1 MEVSTDWSMRRMD
14 DIVLALDFGGT
25 KLAAAVVDLGK
36 GKIVSPVIRQQTP
49 VSEGASGTLKAMIE
63 CGRKVIA
70 SLDQPHLVKAVGVS
84 FGGPISSD
92 RKTVLRSIHVSNWD
106 DVSLVDEIS
115 KAFNLPAAMDNDG
128 NVAALGEWCFGGYR
142 HTANLAY
149 VQTSTGVGG
158 GFVIGG
164 QPYRGSGLAGE
175 LGHYIIELNG
185 SQCMCGRQGCLESI
199 CSGWAIARDG
209 RDALLN
215 RDDCPTLKQLSGNN
229 PELVNASMVFEA
241 CRALDPA
248 CVRIVHKALDG
259 LALMIANLVAL
270 IDPQVVVI
278 GGGLTRS
285 RDIFG
290 NYFLP
295 VAQDLMHPF
304 FKERCKIEI
313 SSLDGDALLLGA
325 ALLTQEK
332 SG

>member
-1 MEVSTDWSMRRMD
+1 
-14 DIVLALDFGGT
+14 
-25 KLAAAVVDLGK
+25 
-36 GKIVSPVIRQQTP
+36 
-49 VSEGASGTLKAMIE
+49 
-63 CGRKVIA
+63 
-70 SLDQPHLVKAVGVS
+70 
-84 FGGPISSD
+84 
-92 RKTVLRSIHVSNWD
+92 
-106 DVSLVDEIS
+106 
-115 KAFNLPAAMDNDG
+115 
-128 NVAALGEWCFGGYR
+128 
-142 HTANLAY
+142 
-149 VQTSTGVGG
+149 
-158 GFVIGG
+158 
-164 QPYRGSGLAGE
+164 
-175 LGHYIIELNG
+175 
-185 SQCMCGRQGCLESI
+185 
-199 CSGWAIARDG
+199 
-209 RDALLN
+209 
-215 RDDCPTLKQLSGNN
+215 
-229 PELVNASMVFEA
+229 MVFEA

-248 CVRIVHKALDG
+248 CVRIVHQALDG